1 MAIAGRVLLMPKGAY
16 DASVTYE
23 MLDMVSHDGAT
34 WVAKKASVGITPSA
48 DTAEYWFAMVGIS
61 SEDMEAFKKEV
72 LESVNS
78 SIGDAET
85 SVADSINAM
94 NDEIDTVKNSLS
106 NYVPLAGGE
115 MTGALKAVNPEAGA
129 EGVRNITA
137 GTEDLVAGTS
147 ELATGS
153 IYIVYE

>member
-23 MLDMVSHDGAT
+23 MLDMVSYDGVT
-34 WVAKKASVGITPSA
+34 WVAKKPSVGIKPSA
-48 DTAEYWFAMVGIS
+48 NNSEYWFAMVGVS
-61 SEDMEAFKKEV
+61 SEDFEAFKNDV
-72 LESVNS
+72 LDSVNE
-78 SIGDAET
+78 SISASET
-85 SVADSINAM
+85 STDEKINAV
-94 NDEIDTVKNSLS
+94 DDKVDAVSESLS
-106 NYVPLAGGE
+106 GYVPLAGGE

-137 GTEDLVAGTS
+137 GTADLVAGTS

>member
-23 MLDMVSHDGAT
+23 MLDMVAYDGVT
-34 WVAKKASVGITPSA
+34 WIAKKASVGITPSA
-48 DTAEYWFAMVGIS
+48 DNSEYWFAMAGVS
-61 SEDMEAFKKEV
+61 SDDFEAFKTEV
-72 LESVNS
+72 LESVNE
-78 SIGDAET
+78 SIDAKIKEVDDKVT
-85 SVADSINAM
+85 AVN
-94 NDEIDTVKNSLS
+94 ESLDDC
-106 NYVPLAGGE
+106 VPLAGGE
-115 MTGALKAVNPEAGA
+115 MTGVLKAMNPNADA

-137 GTEDLVAGTS
+137 GTADLVAGTS